1 MIGGAF
7 LSRSPD
13 VIMNQATFFNK
24 INLYNTINTI
34 LFNYI
39 SNLPMNFEYHFS
51 SELVERPSKST
62 LSELGDE
69 TGSLQKFQQS
79 FIAKLLLTRDL

>member
-7 LSRSPD
+7 LSRSQD
-13 VIMNQATFFNK
+13 VIMNQATLFNE
-24 INLYNTINTI
+24 INLYNTMNTI

-39 SNLPMNFEYHFS
+39 SNLPMNFEFHFS
-51 SELVERPSKST
+51 SELIERPSKST

-69 TGSLQKFQQS
+69 TGSLQNYKQT
-79 FIAKLLLTRDL
+79 FIAKLSAYP